1 MDVKLPKAIEAV
13 ATDIDSIYC
22 VGNRLNLGL
31 LSEAC
36 TIPTIIDSDILRHPS
51 RFQAVLEERK
61 TRGTAQPALVRF
73 SNVVVGTFDADQV
86 HYVVQDVD

>member
-1 MDVKLPKAIEAV
+1 MDVKLPTSIEAV
-13 ATDIDSIYC
+13 ATDIDSVYC

-36 TIPTIIDSDILRHPS
+36 TIQTIDSDILRHPC

-61 TRGTAQPALVRF
+61 TRGTAQPVLARLSNLVI
-73 SNVVVGTFDADQV
+73 GTFDADQV